1 MLDKANTSLK
11 VVLDNLSNTQ
21 VNVRSCSLHSNRG
34 SGRKKSLLRAS
45 DSVKRQLV
53 ASIEELNTRSM
64 HMQTP
69 LRSLPAT
76 AGSHVQGS
84 VLF

>member
-1 MLDKANTSLK
+1 MNMSSKRKAIFNSIH
-11 VVLDNLSNTQ
+11 
-21 VNVRSCSLHSNRG
+21 VNKALFIDS
-34 SGRKKSLLRAS
+34 SGGKKPLLRAS

-64 HMQTP
+64 HIQTP
-69 LRSLPAT
+69 FSSLPAT
-76 AGSHVQGS
+76 AGSHVQRA